1 MTVLSTFKPT
11 FTSSTLLEP
20 EGVSKFVVT
29 MAQIL
34 HEKDSHITSKIQDKT
49 YGHINT
55 QIIYQKDNDLVFLDL
70 SDWGGDLGNKS
81 KGITIKFSRYDSH
94 RIMFKNPNRF
104 FTLVDK
110 IVAHLKGEFN
120 DRLQKQINCQEQ
132 IVRNMKRQAKERKEV
147 IESLGI
153 DPKKIPSYSTFEN
166 FHLHTKD
173 FKKELYV
180 EIQDSDNTKMTIKT
194 QDKDIVKRLLQVE
207 DADAHFSIVMNG
219 NAKTLKNAVDAVFN
233 GDERVIA

>member
-1 MTVLSTFKPT
+1 LSTFKPT
-11 FTSSTLLEP
+11 FTSSTLLQP

-29 MAQIL
+29 MAQVL
-34 HEKDSHITSKIQDKT
+34 NEKDSHITSKIQDNT
-49 YGHINT
+49 YGNNNT
-55 QIIYQKDNDLVFLDL
+55 QIIYQKDNDLVSLDL
-70 SDWGGDLGNKS
+70 SDWGRSYGGKDT
-81 KGITIKFSRYDSH
+81 KGITIKFSKYDTH

-120 DRLQKQINCQEQ
+120 DRLEKQINCQEQ
-132 IVRNMKRQAKERKEV
+132 IVRNMKRQAKERKEA

-153 DPKKIPSYSTFEN
+153 DPKKVPSYSTFNN

-173 FKKELYV
+173 FKKELAV
-180 EIQDSDNTKMTIKT
+180 EIQDSDNTKIFIKT
-194 QDKDIVKRLLQVE
+194 QDKDIVKRLFQVE
-207 DADAHFSIVMNG
+207 DADIHFSVVVNG

-233 GDERVIA
+233 GEESVVA